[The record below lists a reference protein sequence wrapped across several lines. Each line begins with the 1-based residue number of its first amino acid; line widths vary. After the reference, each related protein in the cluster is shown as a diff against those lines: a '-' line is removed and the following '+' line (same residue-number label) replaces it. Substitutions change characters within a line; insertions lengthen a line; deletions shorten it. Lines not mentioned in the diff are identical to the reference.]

1 MNLKKLNALKLTLS
15 QKLLMELE
23 SLENLRLQISNF
35 IINKDWLIG
44 FSEAEGTFSGS
55 EKQPM
60 FQLSQHSSDHALILA
75 IKIYL
80 GCGNIQSFKRED
92 GRLESVLTI
101 SSKSL
106 IRDKIIPL
114 FNGNLFTL
122 KKREQF
128 KNWILKYYP
137 DVTIIDNDQA
147 CPSPNWLAGFVDG
160 DGSFYPLIHKAI
172 DYKCGF
178 QVQLIFEIAQTL
190 SETPILDIIGKK
202 YFGDTHKWGRSGNVQ
217 HLKISS
223 LKANNELVVPFF
235 ELNNLLSRKKIDFL
249 IWKEMLYLVNQKKH
263 LHIEGVETIRQLR
276 EMQHH
281 YRKAVNSLT
290 EYELNSSTK
299 GAK

>member
-1 MNLKKLNALKLTLS
+1 MNLNKLNVLKLTLS

-23 SLENLRLQISNF
+23 SLEKLRLNVSNF

-44 FSEAEGTFSGS
+44 FSEAEGCFSGS
-55 EKQPM
+55 EKQPV
-60 FQLSQHSSDHALILA
+60 FQLSQHSSDYALILA
-75 IKIYL
+75 IKNYL
-80 GCGNIQSFKRED
+80 GHGNIRNIKRED

-101 SSKSL
+101 SSKSV
-106 IRDKIIPL
+106 IQDKIIPL

-128 KNWILKYYP
+128 KNWIIKYFR
-137 DVTIIDNDQA
+137 DVVIIDNVQA
-147 CPSPNWLAGFVDG
+147 FPSPSWVAGFVDG
-160 DGSFYPLIHKAI
+160 DGSFYPLIHKAN

-190 SETPILDIIGKK
+190 SETPILDIIGKI
-202 YFGDTHKWGRSGNVQ
+202 YFGDTHKWGKSGSVQ

-235 ELNNLLSRKKIDFL
+235 DLNSLLSRKQIDFL
-249 IWKEMLYLVNQKKH
+249 IWKEMLDLINQKKH
-263 LHIEGVETIRQLR
+263 LHIEGVETILQLR

-281 YRKAVNSLT
+281 YRRAVTLLA
-290 EYELNSSTK
+290 E
-299 GAK
+299 